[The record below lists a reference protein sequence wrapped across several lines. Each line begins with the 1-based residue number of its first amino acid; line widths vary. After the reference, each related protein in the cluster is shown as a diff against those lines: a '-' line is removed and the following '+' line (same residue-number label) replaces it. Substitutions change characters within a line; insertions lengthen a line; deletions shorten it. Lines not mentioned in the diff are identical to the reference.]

1 MSESTEAILQTVIIQ
16 TSQMTEMA
24 DFYGHGL
31 ELGEPSETGGD
42 HLGFP
47 LPNLYF
53 GFDLVD
59 AAPQPSGVVSIW
71 FEVGDIE
78 ATFNRFEEL
87 GARVKYPPSK
97 NHGERFGRAVRFGWQ
112 CVWSFP
118 ARNKSRMIPASYQM
132 PSIE

>member
-1 MSESTEAILQTVIIQ
+1 MSERTEAILQTVIIQ

-31 ELGEPSETGGD
+31 ELGEPAETGGD

-97 NHGERFGRAVRFGWQ
+97 KPWGAVLAALYDLDGNVFGLSQRGTN
-112 CVWSFP
+112 P
-118 ARNKSRMIPASYQM
+118 G
-132 PSIE
+132 